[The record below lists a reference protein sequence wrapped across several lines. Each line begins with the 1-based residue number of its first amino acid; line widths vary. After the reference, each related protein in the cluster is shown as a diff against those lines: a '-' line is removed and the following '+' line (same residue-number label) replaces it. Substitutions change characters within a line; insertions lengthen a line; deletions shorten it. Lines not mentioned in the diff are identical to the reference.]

1 MKRFVPFV
9 KSDPLVAVV
18 SLNGVILAGRQ
29 GLNDAGLGPVLEK
42 AFRRAKPTAV
52 ALAINSPGGSP
63 VQSSLIAKRIRRLA
77 EEKDIPVYAFVE
89 DVAASGGY
97 WLACAA
103 DEIYV
108 DESSIIG
115 SIGVISAGFGLN
127 QFIERYGI
135 ERRVYTAGE
144 SKSFMDPF
152 LPEKPIDVKRLKA
165 LQAPIH
171 QAFIDHVRLRRGA
184 KLNDHEEV
192 FGGEIWVG
200 QGAIDAGVAD
210 HIGHLVPT
218 MKAKLGDKVKF
229 ARYGQ
234 RRGLLTRF
242 GPNLLQDTFSAFEE
256 RSLWAR
262 YGL

>member
-1 MKRFVPFV
+1 MKRFIPFV
-9 KSDPLVAVV
+9 KPAPLVAVV
-18 SLNGVILAGRQ
+18 SLNGVISAGR
-29 GLNDAGLGPVLEK
+29 GLNDAGLSPVLEK
-42 AFRRAKPTAV
+42 AFRRSKPAAV
-52 ALAINSPGGSP
+52 ALAINSPGGSA

-77 EEKDIPVYAFVE
+77 EEKDVPVYAFVE

-103 DEIYV
+103 NEIYV
-108 DESSIIG
+108 DESSIVG

-127 QFIERYGI
+127 QLIERHGI
-135 ERRVYTAGE
+135 ERRVHTAGT

-165 LQAPIH
+165 LQASIH
-171 QAFIDHVRLRRGA
+171 QAFIDHVRSRRGDR
-184 KLNDHEEV
+184 LNDQEEL

-200 QGAIDAGVAD
+200 QKAIDAGVAD

-218 MKAKLGDKVKF
+218 MKTKLGDKVKF

-242 GPNLLQDTFSAFEE
+242 GLSLLQDSFNAFEE
-256 RSLWAR
+256 RALRAR